1 VPDSTLAVP
10 GTDEMAPHLLAA
22 ASFLM
27 SFTNANTRS
36 AYAVDLRI
44 YFEWCQAN
52 RIEPFR
58 AQRFHVQ
65 AYANHLA
72 EVRRNAPTSVS
83 RRVGTLCCYYDCA
96 IEDGYTAAN
105 PTAKVRLPRTHVDAS
120 KMVWLNRFEL
130 GALLKAARESK
141 AEADWA
147 LIALMGTLGLRV
159 TATCDIDIEHFSTT
173 DLGYKVLRTV
183 GKYGKPSSKVV
194 PIPVWEAVK
203 HAMGERSSGPLL
215 RRRDGSRMNRRSA
228 AVVVDRL
235 TACAGIEKAVP
246 PHALRRSFA
255 TLALQAGVDIRVVQQ
270 GMDHSSTRATLLYDG
285 LGVELHAQ
293 ASNTVAALLASA
305 SAG

>member
-1 VPDSTLAVP
+1 MADGTALVLP
-10 GTDEMAPHLLAA
+10 GTDEMSPHLLAA

-27 SFTNANTRS
+27 SFTNVNTRS
-36 AYAVDLRI
+36 AYALDLRL
-44 YFEWCQAN
+44 YFEWCQQA
-52 RIEPFR
+52 RIDPFR
-58 AQRFHVQ
+58 AKRFHLQ
-65 AYANHLA
+65 AFANHLS
-72 EVRRNAPTSVS
+72 EVRKNAPTSVS
-83 RRVGTLCCYYDCA
+83 RRVGTVSCYYDCA
-96 IEDGYTAAN
+96 IEDGYTEIN
-105 PTAKVRLPRTHVDAS
+105 PTTKVRLPRTHIDVS

-159 TATCDIDIEHFSTT
+159 TATCDINIEHFSTT

-183 GKYGKPSSKVV
+183 GKYGKPSAKVV

-203 HAMGERSSGPLL
+203 HAKGGR
-215 RRRDGSRMNRRSA
+215 
-228 AVVVDRL
+228 
-235 TACAGIEKAVP
+235 
-246 PHALRRSFA
+246 

-270 GMDHSSTRATLLYDG
+270 GMDHSSTRATLLYDA

-293 ASNTVAALLASA
+293 ASNTVAALLASS